1 MKEGFLKGTEL
12 AAEVDIS
19 LAQIPQIIQIIQY
32 CTGMTDAE
40 AMSSFNM
47 WVPFVISCPPS
58 EESKI
63 IEKAWE
69 HQMKAENIGR
79 LIKKEEWVPSITIKW
94 VGIGKSELTIV

>member
-47 WVPFVISCPPS
+47 
-58 EESKI
+58 
-63 IEKAWE
+63 
-69 HQMKAENIGR
+69 
-79 LIKKEEWVPSITIKW
+79 
-94 VGIGKSELTIV
+94 